1 MAIVLPIQRTMR
13 VGEPV
18 AEAQGRFVANFTP
31 WLGRGDFFVESQ
43 TADTLRYTRRK
54 FNTWQI
60 VVAIL
65 FFPLGLLALLAEKR
79 HEQISVFFRSE
90 GSSGVTEITVTGG
103 VVQQNVG
110 QLLQELDKFDPAAH
124 SNVLEA

>member
-1 MAIVLPIQRTMR
+1 MAVLPVQRAIR

-18 AEAQGRFVANFTP
+18 AEAQTRFAGYFTP
-31 WLGRGDFFVESQ
+31 WLGQGGFLVESQ
-43 TADTLRYTRRK
+43 TADTLVYARRS

-79 HEQISVFFRSE
+79 REQLSVFFRDE
-90 GSSGVTEITVTGG
+90 GDGKTEITVTGG
-103 VVQQNVG
+103 VVQRNAG
-110 QLLQELDKFDPAAH
+110 QLQEELDKFDPATRG
-124 SNVLEA
+124 VIPGE